1 MPNVFRSAKTSKFG
15 FEEGN
20 RARCFRKHSVDRFIN
35 NLSVRSLATLKSEVY
50 GGIRLHA
57 HLRATTETIE
67 GYPSEYCAVFY
78 LSVVDSLNL
87 DLAWQRDF
95 KQSTSSISGD
105 TEFFDITNEG
115 DNLDKSMFVGIINI
129 SEKRQRRVPCLI
141 RLQTLDD
148 CPLIVS
154 QTNPIVSNALG
165 FSGTDIP
172 WTIASESTFTITDR
186 EVDRLVKSGI
196 LENPELPEQMVKRGT
211 QVVAGISNEHRK
223 LCRDVFKLL
232 KLEHALSCITIS
244 YNIVTDSVGLTLQKL
259 LPQVINDLTVFICS
273 AEFEKRAIQRV
284 HNSTPIIEVM
294 IDATLNISYIIILWL
309 LSINKEKNLRNV
321 LVGSS
326 QEQLKGGK
334 TFILNGW

>member
-1 MPNVFRSAKTSKFG
+1 
-15 FEEGN
+15 
-20 RARCFRKHSVDRFIN
+20 
-35 NLSVRSLATLKSEVY
+35 VRSLATLKSEVY

-78 LSVVDSLNL
+78 LSVVDSLNR

-141 RLQTLDD
+141 RLHTLDD

-154 QTNPIVSNALG
+154 QTNAIASNAFG
-165 FSGTDIP
+165 SYRSDIP
-172 WTIASESTFTITDR
+172 STSLFESTFTITDR

-196 LENPELPEQMVKRGT
+196 LENPELPEQMVKCGT

-232 KLEHALSCITIS
+232 KPEHALSFITIY
-244 YNIVTDSVGLTLQKL
+244 YNIVTDSVRLTLQKPL
-259 LPQVINDLTVFICS
+259 HQVINDLEMFICS

-284 HNSTPIIEVM
+284 HILKYPQGETNGEKDTKDSKGTRGTRAYKGRIRARRLPLEIQSIAYNICTLSILGSTP
-294 IDATLNISYIIILWL
+294 L
-309 LSINKEKNLRNV
+309 LIRQSIHRNC
-321 LVGSS
+321 S
-326 QEQLKGGK
+326 
-334 TFILNGW
+334 TC

>member
-1 MPNVFRSAKTSKFG
+1 MHSVFRSAKTSKFG

-20 RARCFRKHSVDRFIN
+20 SARCFRKHSVDRFIN

-50 GGIRLHA
+50 GGTGLHA

-78 LSVVDSLNL
+78 LSIVDSLNL

-95 KQSTSSISGD
+95 NQSTSSINGD
-105 TEFFDITNEG
+105 TEFFDITNEE

-154 QTNPIVSNALG
+154 QTNPIAPNALG
-165 FSGTDIP
+165 LSGTDIV
-172 WTIASESTFTITDR
+172 WTIPLESTFTITDR

-232 KLEHALSCITIS
+232 KPEHALSCITIS
-244 YNIVTDSVGLTLQKL
+244 YNIVTDSVGLTLQKPL
-259 LPQVINDLTVFICS
+259 HQVINDLEVFICS

-284 HNSTPIIEVM
+284 HNPTPTIEVM
-294 IDATLNISYIIILWL
+294 IDATLNISYPLAFL
-309 LSINKEKNLRNV
+309 LEVRYGNRERFRGSNNKN
-321 LVGSS
+321 
-326 QEQLKGGK
+326 GG
-334 TFILNGW
+334 

>member
-1 MPNVFRSAKTSKFG
+1 MHSVFRSAKTRKFG

-20 RARCFRKHSVDRFIN
+20 SARCFRKHSIDRFIN
-35 NLSVRSLATLKSEVY
+35 NLSVRSPATLKSEAY

-57 HLRATTETIE
+57 YLRATTETIE

-78 LSVVDSLNL
+78 LSVVNCLNR
-87 DLAWQRDF
+87 DLVWQRDF
-95 KQSTSSISGD
+95 KQSTSSIGGD
-105 TEFFDITNEG
+105 PEFLDITNEG
-115 DNLDKSMFVGIINI
+115 DNLDKSMFVGIINV
-129 SEKRQRRVPCLI
+129 SEKGQRRVPCLI

-154 QTNPIVSNALG
+154 QTNPIASNALG
-165 FSGTDIP
+165 CYGADIP
-172 WTIASESTFTITDR
+172 STIALESTFIITDR

-232 KLEHALSCITIS
+232 KPEHALSCITIS
-244 YNIVTDSVGLTLQKL
+244 YNIVTDSVGLTFQKL
-259 LPQVINDLTVFICS
+259 LHQVINDLKVFICS

-284 HNSTPIIEVM
+284 HNSTPFR
-294 IDATLNISYIIILWL
+294 WL
-309 LSINKEKNLRNV
+309 YL
-321 LVGSS
+321 
-326 QEQLKGGK
+326 QEYLFR
-334 TFILNGW
+334 TRLHDIHH